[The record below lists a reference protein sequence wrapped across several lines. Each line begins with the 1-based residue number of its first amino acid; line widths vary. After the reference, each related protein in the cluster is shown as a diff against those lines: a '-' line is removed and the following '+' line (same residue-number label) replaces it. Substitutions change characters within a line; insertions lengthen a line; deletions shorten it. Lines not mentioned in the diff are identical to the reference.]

1 MYRILDILK
10 GETGYI
16 SGEEIGRK
24 LDISRAAV
32 WKGISRLRQEGY
44 EIEAVTNK
52 GYRLAPY
59 ETMYNQK
66 ELESGLK
73 TKYMGRPLLFFHET
87 DTTSNRI
94 REFALEG
101 GAEGALAVAES
112 QTAGRGRRGRHW
124 EAPAGTGVWMSLLL
138 RPKMEPAS
146 APALT
151 LLAGLAVAEALEEV
165 TGLSMEIKWPN
176 DILCNGK
183 KIVGILMEM
192 DCEMQ
197 EVPFIVLGIGVNVN
211 MAEFPEGLREKAT
224 SLYLEGGR
232 TYSRRQTV
240 HSILERFEELYDAF
254 LQSGS
259 FVPFQKRYREKCV
272 NIGREVLVLG
282 REDFSAVVLDVTPE
296 GELLV
301 LRLDTG
307 REEVV
312 FSGEVS
318 IRKEGTG

>member
-10 GETGYI
+10 GEKGYI
-16 SGEEIGRK
+16 SGEEIGRR
-24 LDISRAAV
+24 LQISRAAV
-32 WKGISRLRQEGY
+32 WKGINRLRQEGY
-44 EIEAVTNK
+44 EIEAATNK

-66 ELESGLK
+66 ELETGLK
-73 TKYMGRPLLFFHET
+73 TKYMGRPLFFFKET
-87 DTTSNRI
+87 DTTNNRI
-94 REFALEG
+94 RDLALEG
-101 GAEGALAVAES
+101 VQEGALAIAEM

-138 RPKMEPAS
+138 RPPIMPAA

-151 LLAGLAVAEALEEV
+151 LLAGLAAAEALEEV
-165 TGLSMEIKWPN
+165 TGLPMEIKWPN

-183 KIVGILMEM
+183 KLVGILMEM

-197 EVPFIVLGIGVNVN
+197 EVHFIVLGIGVNVN
-211 MAEFPEGLREKAT
+211 IPEFPEGLRETAT
-224 SLYLEGGR
+224 SLFLEGGR
-232 TYSRRQTV
+232 TYSRRQAV
-240 HSILERFEELYDAF
+240 HSILEHFEGLYDEFREA
-254 LQSGS
+254 GS
-259 FVPFQKRYREKCV
+259 FAPFRERYREKCM
-272 NIGREVLVLG
+272 NIGREVRVLG
-282 REDFSAVVLDVTPE
+282 QEEFAADALDITPE

-301 LRLDTG
+301 RRKDTG

-318 IRKEGTG
+318 IRKEGAY

>member
-44 EIEAVTNK
+44 EIEAV
-52 GYRLAPY
+52 
-59 ETMYNQK
+59 
-66 ELESGLK
+66 
-73 TKYMGRPLLFFHET
+73 
-87 DTTSNRI
+87 
-94 REFALEG
+94 
-101 GAEGALAVAES
+101 GALAVAES

-197 EVPFIVLGIGVNVN
+197 EVHFIVLGIGVNVN

-272 NIGREVLVLG
+272 NIGREVRVLG
-282 REDFSAVVLDVTPE
+282 REEFPAVVLDVTPE

-301 LRLDTG
+301 RRLDTG

-318 IRKEGTG
+318 IRKEGTD

>member
-10 GETGYI
+10 GEAGYI
-16 SGEEIGRK
+16 SGEEIGHR
-24 LDISRAAV
+24 LQISRAAV
-32 WKGISRLRQEGY
+32 WKGINRLRHEGY

-52 GYRLAPY
+52 GYRLTPY

-66 ELESGLK
+66 ELESGLE
-73 TKYMGRPLLFFHET
+73 TKYMGRPLFFYKET

-94 REFALEG
+94 RDLGLEG
-101 GAEGALAVAES
+101 AQEGALAVAET

-138 RPKMEPAS
+138 RPPITPAA

-151 LLAGLAVAEALEEV
+151 LLAGLAVAEALEEI
-165 TGLSMEIKWPN
+165 TGLHMEIKWPN
-176 DILCNGK
+176 DILYNGK
-183 KIVGILMEM
+183 KLVGILMEM
-192 DCEMQ
+192 ECEMQ
-197 EVPFIVLGIGVNVN
+197 EVHFIVLGIGVNVN
-211 MAEFPEGLREKAT
+211 IPDFPEALREKAT
-224 SLYLEGGR
+224 SLFLEGGR

-240 HSILERFEELYDAF
+240 HCILEHFERLYDEF
-254 LQSGS
+254 LQGGS
-259 FVPFQKRYREKCV
+259 FAPFRERYRKKCV
-272 NIGREVLVLG
+272 NIGREVCVLG
-282 REDFSAVVLDVTPE
+282 REEFAATVLDVTPE

-301 LRLDTG
+301 RREDDG

-318 IRKEGTG
+318 IRKGDTY

>member
-151 LLAGLAVAEALEEV
+151 LLAGLAVAEAL
-165 TGLSMEIKWPN
+165 
-176 DILCNGK
+176 
-183 KIVGILMEM
+183 
-192 DCEMQ
+192 
-197 EVPFIVLGIGVNVN
+197 
-211 MAEFPEGLREKAT
+211 
-224 SLYLEGGR
+224 
-232 TYSRRQTV
+232 
-240 HSILERFEELYDAF
+240 
-254 LQSGS
+254 
-259 FVPFQKRYREKCV
+259 
-272 NIGREVLVLG
+272 
-282 REDFSAVVLDVTPE
+282 
-296 GELLV
+296 
-301 LRLDTG
+301 
-307 REEVV
+307 
-312 FSGEVS
+312 
-318 IRKEGTG
+318 